1 MLFLNK
7 YTDEDLLALIKNG
20 HEHAWELVYKKYW
33 QQLYSSAFAVLKN
46 EQICEDI
53 IQDIFMKLW
62 TERDRLKI
70 EISIPAYLK
79 TCVRHEVYR
88 KLRSGRMNEDIF
100 DEVYQKIVVGL
111 DFNDIEYKEMNGQI
125 NIIVER
131 LPEKCKLVYKLSR
144 EEYLSNKQ
152 ISERLNISIKTVENH
167 MTKALGFLKTA
178 MGQLTSLIFI
188 GICIYLFL

>member
-1 MLFLNK
+1 MFPNK
-7 YTDEDLLALIKNG
+7 CTDEELLVLIKNG

-33 QQLYSSAFAVLKN
+33 QQLYCSALAVLKD

-88 KLRSGRMNEDIF
+88 KLRSGRVNEDIF
-100 DEVYQKIVVGL
+100 DEVYQKIAVGL

-125 NIIVER
+125 NTIVER
-131 LPEKCKLVYKLSR
+131 LPEKCRLVYKLSR

-152 ISERLNISIKTVENH
+152 ISEKLNISIKTVENH
-167 MTKALGFLKTA
+167 MTKALGFLKTTI
-178 MGQLTSLIFI
+178 GQLSSVIFI
-188 GICIYLFL
+188 VLSMYLFL